1 MVEDDALSMRA
12 TILVAVV
19 AVLAALCAQTL
30 ISEPPICP
38 LDPHACYFSD
48 GYSSARARFRA
59 AALGANATLHTLTLP
74 TGKDLT
80 IDVAVLSSGT
90 EAHDPPTL
98 VHLSGTHGVEAYAGS
113 AVQLA
118 LLERLSRERSARRGA
133 RVVLAHAVN
142 PFGFRCGRR
151 FNEDNIDLNR
161 NLLDDADFA
170 ELREQKAP

>member
-1 MVEDDALSMRA
+1 MRF

-19 AVLAALCAQTL
+19 AVLAALCARTL
-30 ISEPPICP
+30 SNAPPICP
-38 LDPHACYFSD
+38 HDPHACYFSD

-59 AALGANATLHTLTLP
+59 AALGANATLHTLSLP

-118 LLERLSRERSARRGA
+118 LLERWLGLGLGLGLGLANPNPNPNLNPHPHPNPNPKPGVTSRVSSA
-133 RVVLAHAVN
+133 
-142 PFGFRCGRR
+142 CTTW
-151 FNEDNIDLNR
+151 
-161 NLLDDADFA
+161 
-170 ELREQKAP
+170 

>member
-1 MVEDDALSMRA
+1 MVCSPHREALSWWKVTTGMRA

-19 AVLAALCAQTL
+19 AVLAALCARTL
-30 ISEPPICP
+30 SSEPPICP
-38 LDPHACYFSD
+38 HDPHACYFSD

-59 AALGANATLHTLTLP
+59 AALGANGTLHTLTLP

-80 IDVAVLSSGT
+80 IDVAVLSAGT

-118 LLERLSRERSARRGA
+118 LLERWLGLGWLGLGLEWLG
-133 RVVLAHAVN
+133 L
-142 PFGFRCGRR
+142 GLG
-151 FNEDNIDLNR
+151 IGLGW
-161 NLLDDADFA
+161 
-170 ELREQKAP
+170 

>member
-1 MVEDDALSMRA
+1 MRF

-19 AVLAALCAQTL
+19 AVLAALCARTL
-30 ISEPPICP
+30 SNAPPICP
-38 LDPHACYFSD
+38 HDPHACYFSD

-59 AALGANATLHTLTLP
+59 AALGANATLHTLSLP

-118 LLERLSRERSARRGA
+118 LLERWLGLGLGLG
-133 RVVLAHAVN
+133 LAN
-142 PFGFRCGRR
+142 P
-151 FNEDNIDLNR
+151 NPNPNP
-161 NLLDDADFA
+161 N
-170 ELREQKAP
+170 PHPNP

>member
-1 MVEDDALSMRA
+1 MLPKHEALSWWKTGSMRA

-19 AVLAALCAQTL
+19 AVLAALCARTL
-30 ISEPPICP
+30 SSEPPICP
-38 LDPHACYFSD
+38 HDPHACYFSD

-118 LLERLSRERSARRGA
+118 LLERWLG
-133 RVVLAHAVN
+133 L
-142 PFGFRCGRR
+142 GLG
-151 FNEDNIDLNR
+151 L
-161 NLLDDADFA
+161 
-170 ELREQKAP
+170 ELG